1 MGGGGIEGLKTKGRL
16 RNFSKGM
23 GEGGGS
29 LIEMRF
35 FYVLVGIWLERG
47 IVIFK
52 EKRGGERKVNV
63 VWKSILCSWFDR
75 RFLLGRER
83 ERMRIRKIVDPFRF
97 DYSIRD
103 FYFLKKYMKKMW

>member
-1 MGGGGIEGLKTKGRL
+1 MGRGEGVEGLKTKGRL
-16 RNFSKGM
+16 RNFSK
-23 GEGGGS
+23 EVGGGS
-29 LIEMRF
+29 LILRF

-83 ERMRIRKIVDPFRF
+83 G
-97 DYSIRD
+97 
-103 FYFLKKYMKKMW
+103 